1 MKPTNEY
8 IFDPKK
14 PIKFHP
20 PRSSALAEQARRSAP
35 YVGDD
40 VADYVHNNKTH
51 RSASEAFKD
60 ARYAEWFENDAGMSD
75 CKLFMSEMALLIVP
89 LTLFGFFVFW
99 LINLLVEISK

>member
-1 MKPTNEY
+1 MKPTNEE
-8 IFDPKK
+8 KK
-14 PIKFHP
+14 
-20 PRSSALAEQARRSAP
+20 RSSDLKNLPTQVRRSAP
-35 YVGDD
+35 YIGDD

-60 ARYAEWFENDAGMSD
+60 ARYAEWFEGDADMSD
-75 CKLFMSEMALLIVP
+75 CKLFLSEVAMLVVP